1 MTSTDAP
8 EPVRPLPSWVPAG
21 WYPDPLGQGAARYW
35 DGKRWTLEYRDSPP
49 PQPIPA
55 SPSEVP
61 TSQSPPAAAAA
72 SGAAPQGPLSARDRW
87 REIPKGARITIIV
100 AAIIGLLVIIGA
112 AAGSGSKKKTT
123 TESAVA
129 GAVPTTPT
137 PSTPAAAPVALK
149 LDTGDYSVT
158 SSHTTLHGTATKG
171 ATVTIEGHH
180 ADVHGTHWSKT
191 VALEIGGNDMTVE
204 ATLAGR
210 EPATQTI
217 SVTRHHTQAEL
228 EAKAQA
234 RKERERKEREQREVE
249 ERKEREQR
257 EIEDATPSQQNALHE
272 AESYLGTSAF
282 SEAGLIEQLSS
293 EAGSKFPHADAV
305 FAVEHLHVNW
315 NEQAVKEAK
324 DYLSTSSFSCQGL
337 IEQLSSDAGSK
348 FTVAQAEYAVH
359 QVGLC

>member
-1 MTSTDAP
+1 MTEQDKPA
-8 EPVRPLPSWVPAG
+8 PVRPLASWVPPG
-21 WYPDPLGQGAARYW
+21 WYPDPLGQGKARYW
-35 DGKRWTLEYRDSPP
+35 DGKRWTLEYRDDPP
-49 PQPIPA
+49 PEPIPA

-61 TSQSPPAAAAA
+61 PATAATPPAAA
-72 SGAAPQGPLSARDRW
+72 SGAIPDQPGLRDRW
-87 REIPKGARITIIV
+87 KEIPKRARIAIV
-100 AAIIGLLVIIGA
+100 AAAILALLIVIGA
-112 AAGSGSKKKTT
+112 AAGSGSKKKTPIAI
-123 TESAVA
+123 ESA
-129 GAVPTTPT
+129 GTSVPTTS
-137 PSTPAAAPVALK
+137 STPPAPPVALK

-158 SSHTTLHGTATKG
+158 GSHTTLHGSVTKG
-171 ATVTIEGHH
+171 ASVTVEGNH
-180 ADVHGTHWSKT
+180 AHVHGTHWSET

-234 RKERERKEREQREVE
+234 RKEQERKEREQREVE
-249 ERKEREQR
+249 ERKEQEQR

-272 AESYLGTSAF
+272 AESYLSSSAF

-324 DYLSTSSFSCQGL
+324 DYLSSSSFSCQGL

-348 FTVAQAEYAVH
+348 FSVAQAEYAVH